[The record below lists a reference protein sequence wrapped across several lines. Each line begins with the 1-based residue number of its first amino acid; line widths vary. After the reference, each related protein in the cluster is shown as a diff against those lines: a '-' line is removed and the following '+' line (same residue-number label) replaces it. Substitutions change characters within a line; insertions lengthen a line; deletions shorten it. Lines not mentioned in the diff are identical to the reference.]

1 MVSKEVSMIEI
12 NNLSHKYG
20 NHIAL
25 KDINLNIECGM
36 IGLLG
41 ENGAGKTTLMKLLST
56 LNKVQTGQVE
66 VDQIPLVPKNYS
78 KIRKKIGFMP
88 QEFGFYG
95 EFTVSQ
101 MLEYACLLEN
111 VKSKD
116 IPNKIKQ
123 VLNEVNLTDKKSK
136 KTKSLSGG
144 MKRRLGLACAMINQP
159 DILIVD
165 EPTVGLDPEERIKM
179 RNFLKKYSLNKT
191 VILSTH
197 IIEDISSICDELI
210 VISKGQLLYEGNLDE
225 LVMRSPQTY
234 ELTCPHDELETY
246 RSKGTITD
254 VRYTGDGCVIKLV
267 SNEMDFEHG
276 KKIDRSLETAY
287 MHLLAERGA

>member
-1 MVSKEVSMIEI
+1 MIKI
-12 NNLSHKYG
+12 SNLSHKYG
-20 NHIAL
+20 NYTAL
-25 KDINLNIECGM
+25 SNINLNIECGM

-56 LNKVQTGQVE
+56 LNQVQTGQIE
-66 VDQIPLVPKNYS
+66 VDHVQLIPKNYTE
-78 KIRKKIGFMP
+78 IRKKIGFMP

-95 EFTVSQ
+95 EFTVTQ
-101 MLEYACLLEN
+101 MLEYICLLEN
-111 VKSKD
+111 VKMKE
-116 IPNKIKQ
+116 IPDKIKQ
-123 VLNEVNLTDKKSK
+123 VLAAVSLTEKRSK

-144 MKRRLGLACAMINQP
+144 MKRRLGLACAMINEP

-179 RNFLKKYSLNKT
+179 RNFLKKYSLDKT

-210 VISKGQLLYEGNLDE
+210 VISKGTLLYEGKLDE
-225 LVMRSPQTY
+225 LVKRSPQTY
-234 ELTCPHDELETY
+234 EVNCPHDELEAY
-246 RSKGTITD
+246 KSKGTITD

-267 SNEMDFEHG
+267 SDKVNFEYG

>member
-1 MVSKEVSMIEI
+1 MIKI

-20 NHIAL
+20 NHTAL
-25 KDINLNIECGM
+25 KDISLNIECGM

-56 LNKVQTGQVE
+56 LDKVQTGQIVVDE
-66 VDQIPLVPKNYS
+66 VPLIPKNYT

-88 QEFGFYG
+88 QEFGFYS
-95 EFTVSQ
+95 EFTVIQ
-101 MLEYACLLEN
+101 MLEYICLLEN
-111 VKSKD
+111 VKAKE
-116 IPNKIKQ
+116 IPDKIKD
-123 VLNEVNLTDKKSK
+123 VLTTVNLTDKRKK

-144 MKRRLGLACAMINQP
+144 MKRRLGLACAMINEP

-210 VISKGQLLYEGNLDE
+210 VISKGSLLYEGKLDE
-225 LVMRSPQTY
+225 LVLRSPQTY
-234 ELTCPHDELETY
+234 EVICPHDELEAY
-246 RSKGTITD
+246 KSKGTITD

-267 SNEMDFEHG
+267 SNEANFVCG
-276 KKIDRSLETAY
+276 KKIERSLETAY